1 MYCILPFFLGFV
13 CACLGVLP
21 PGLLNMSAS
30 KISVRD
36 GKLRAVLFA
45 VGAVILV
52 IFQTYISVSFA
63 QVIGKNQKVLHVLR
77 EVGLIIFLALTIFFF
92 YTSKKYTPKNEA
104 FKIKS
109 KKRSFFHGVLLS
121 ALNFFPIPY
130 YVFVSVALSSYG
142 WFSFEKNEVIAFVIG
157 AGLGSFV
164 IFYLYIAFFKKMEKQ
179 SVFILANMNYIIGTI
194 TAIITLISLVNV
206 VSYYL
211 Q

>member
-1 MYCILPFFLGFV
+1 MR
-13 CACLGVLP
+13 
-21 PGLLNMSAS
+21 
-30 KISVRD
+30 K
-36 GKLRAVLFA
+36 
-45 VGAVILV
+45 
-52 IFQTYISVSFA
+52 
-63 QVIGKNQKVLHVLR
+63 
-77 EVGLIIFLALTIFFF
+77 
-92 YTSKKYTPKNEA
+92 
-104 FKIKS
+104 

-194 TAIITLISLVNV
+194 TGIITLISLVNV